1 MLFCGLVRVLSMTIK
16 YYGDP
21 EFNLVLVKLN
31 VFLDHLGANWSWLFY
46 FGLTK
51 LTEKSRIGPGG

>member
-1 MLFCGLVRVLSMTIK
+1 MTIK

-31 VFLDHLGANWSWLFY
+31 VFLDRLGANWSWLFY

-51 LTEKSRIGPGG
+51 VMEKSRIGPGG